1 MELERELDDLN
12 ERLEEQGGATQAQ
25 VKKSGFTGVVCVV
38 RGMKGK
44 GEGFL
49 FPPTSS
55 LFFHFFFRSRYK
67 LCAVFLPHPL
77 PALLL
82 APFFARSLTLVPRSL
97 LRNRKETLAMQV
109 SVVSAACAE
118 GT

>member
-49 FPPTSS
+49 SPPLSPFSS
-55 LFFHFFFRSRYK
+55 FFFFSFSLQALRSLSSPPPPRSFARAIFR
-67 LCAVFLPHPL
+67 AVFDSSSS
-77 PALLL
+77 
-82 APFFARSLTLVPRSL
+82 FFAPKP
-97 LRNRKETLAMQV
+97 NGN
-109 SVVSAACAE
+109 ACYR
-118 GT
+118 G